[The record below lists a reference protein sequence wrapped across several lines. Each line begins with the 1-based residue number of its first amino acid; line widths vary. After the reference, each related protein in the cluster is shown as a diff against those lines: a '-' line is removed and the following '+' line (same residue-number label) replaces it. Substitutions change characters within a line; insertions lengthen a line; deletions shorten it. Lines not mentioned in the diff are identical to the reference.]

1 MYVTVSA
8 TNINPP
14 SWQADIQSSVDNLDR
29 RYDNLVRLAA
39 RKKNQLEDKKN
50 LLTFFKNIDEC
61 IDWIEEKK
69 KPLLAGRVKIFELFV
84 SNDEK
89 LY

>member
-69 KPLLAGRVKIFELFV
+69 KPLLAGRVKNMIFVLFF
-84 SNDEK
+84 
-89 LY
+89 